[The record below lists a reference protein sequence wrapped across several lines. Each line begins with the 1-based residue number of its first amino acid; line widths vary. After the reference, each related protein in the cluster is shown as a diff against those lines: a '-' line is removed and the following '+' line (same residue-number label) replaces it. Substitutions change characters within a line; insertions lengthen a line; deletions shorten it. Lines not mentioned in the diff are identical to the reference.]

1 MRMPASSMR
10 RSLLVAG
17 LAGPLG
23 GRLAP
28 ARAADAPAWPGLD
41 AALPVVVP
49 NSRQFDVTIA
59 GRTRRL
65 FVSLPAE
72 RSGSAPH
79 PVLTVLDGNALFP
92 LAAQLVRNLRARP
105 DGARDAEAVVIG
117 IGYPVDGPYDMAA
130 RADDYTLAPLPNG
143 RGVVADRFLD
153 FIEHDV
159 QPWLARQLP
168 VDPERQTLFGHSY
181 GGLLTLYAML
191 TRAHLFRRYVA
202 ARPSIWSGATRAH
215 LFRRYVAA
223 SPSIW
228 SGERALLPYADRFA
242 AQIAPLAPPLRVLVT
257 AGSLEEGA
265 PNPDAERMRRQQ
277 ARKQVSSA
285 RDFVAR
291 VGGRPGLDAAF
302 RLIDGED
309 HGGVV
314 LPSLVLASRVV
325 VEPASGAAA

>member
-1 MRMPASSMR
+1 MR

-65 FVSLPAE
+65 FVALPIE

-202 ARPSIWSGATRAH
+202 A
-215 LFRRYVAA
+215 

-228 SGERALLPYADRFA
+228 WGERALLPYADRFA
-242 AQIAPLAPPLRVLVT
+242 AQIAPLAPPLSVLVT

>member
-65 FVSLPAE
+65 FVALPIE

-202 ARPSIWSGATRAH
+202 A
-215 LFRRYVAA
+215 

-228 SGERALLPYADRFA
+228 WGERALLPYADRFA
-242 AQIAPLAPPLRVLVT
+242 AQIAPLAPPLSVLVT

>member
-17 LAGPLG
+17 LAGQLG

-65 FVSLPAE
+65 FIALPAE
-72 RSGSAPH
+72 RSGPAPH

-202 ARPSIWSGATRAH
+202 A
-215 LFRRYVAA
+215 

-228 SGERALLPYADRFA
+228 WGERALLPYADRFA
-242 AQIAPLAPPLRVLVT
+242 AQIAPLAPPLSVLVT

>member
-1 MRMPASSMR
+1 MRTPASSMR

-17 LAGPLG
+17 LTGPLG
-23 GRLAP
+23 ALAP
-28 ARAADAPAWPGLD
+28 ARAAEAPAWPGLD
-41 AALPVVVP
+41 AASPVVVP
-49 NSRQFDVTIA
+49 HSRQFDVTIA

-65 FVSLPAE
+65 FVALPTE
-72 RSGSAPH
+72 RSGTTPH

-92 LAAQLVRNLRARP
+92 LAAQLVRNRRARP

-130 RADDYTLAPLPNG
+130 RESDYTLAPTPDG
-143 RGVVADRFLD
+143 RGGGADRFLD

-181 GGLLTLYAML
+181 GGLLTLYAL
-191 TRAHLFRRYVA
+191 L
-202 ARPSIWSGATRAH
+202 TRAH

-228 SGERALLPYADRFA
+228 WGERALLPYADRFA
-242 AQIAPLAPPLRVLVT
+242 AQAAPLTPPLRVLVT

-265 PNPDAERMRRQQ
+265 STPDPERMRRQQ
-277 ARKQVSSA
+277 ARKQISSA

-314 LPSLVLASRVV
+314 PPSLALASRMVF
-325 VEPASGAAA
+325 EPATGAPA

>member
-23 GRLAP
+23 GHFAA
-28 ARAADAPAWPGLD
+28 ARATGTPTWPAVDTAPPI
-41 AALPVVVP
+41 VVA
-49 NSRQFDVTIA
+49 NSCQFDVTVG

-65 FVSLPAE
+65 FVALPAE
-72 RSGSAPH
+72 RSGTAPH

-92 LAAQLVRNLRARP
+92 LVAQLARNRHARP
-105 DGARDAEAVVIG
+105 DGTRDTETVVIG
-117 IGYPVDGPYDMAA
+117 IGYPVDDPYDMAA
-130 RADDYTLAPLPNG
+130 RANDYTLAPLPDG

-168 VDPERQTLFGHSY
+168 VDRERQTLFGHSY
-181 GGLLTLYAML
+181 GGLLTLYALL
-191 TRAHLFRRYVA
+191 TR
-202 ARPSIWSGATRAH
+202 PH

-228 SGERALLPYADRFA
+228 WGDRALLPHADRFV
-242 AQIAPLAPPLRVLVT
+242 AQTAPLAPPLRLLVT

-265 PNPDAERMRRQQ
+265 PNRDVERMRRQQ

-314 LPSLVLASRVV
+314 LPSLALASRMADDRA
-325 VEPASGAAA
+325 PRAAA

>member
-1 MRMPASSMR
+1 MR

-130 RADDYTLAPLPNG
+130 RADDYTLAPLPNS

-202 ARPSIWSGATRAH
+202 A
-215 LFRRYVAA
+215 

-228 SGERALLPYADRFA
+228 WGERALLPYADRFA
-242 AQIAPLAPPLRVLVT
+242 AQIAPLAPPLSVLVT

-265 PNPDAERMRRQQ
+265 PSPDAERMRRQQ

-302 RLIDGED
+302 RLVDGED

-314 LPSLVLASRVV
+314 LPSLMLASRVV

>member
-17 LAGPLG
+17 LAGSLG

-28 ARAADAPAWPGLD
+28 ARAADAPVWPGLD

-49 NSRQFDVTIA
+49 NSSQFDVTIA

-65 FVSLPAE
+65 FIALPAE
-72 RSGSAPH
+72 RSGPAPH
-79 PVLTVLDGNALFP
+79 PVLTVLDGNALFS

-117 IGYPVDGPYDMAA
+117 IGYPVDGPYDMVA

-202 ARPSIWSGATRAH
+202 A
-215 LFRRYVAA
+215 

-228 SGERALLPYADRFA
+228 WGERALLPYADRFA
-242 AQIAPLAPPLRVLVT
+242 AQTAPLAPQLRVLVT
-257 AGSLEEGA
+257 AGGLEEGA

-325 VEPASGAAA
+325 VEPASGAVA

>member
-92 LAAQLVRNLRARP
+92 LAAQFVRNLRARP

-202 ARPSIWSGATRAH
+202 A
-215 LFRRYVAA
+215 

-228 SGERALLPYADRFA
+228 WGERALLPYADRFA

>member
-1 MRMPASSMR
+1 MR

-202 ARPSIWSGATRAH
+202 A
-215 LFRRYVAA
+215 

-228 SGERALLPYADRFA
+228 WGERALLPYADRFA
-242 AQIAPLAPPLRVLVT
+242 AQIAPLAPPLSVLVT

-302 RLIDGED
+302 RLTDGED
-309 HGGVV
+309 HGGLV

>member
-28 ARAADAPAWPGLD
+28 ARAADAPAWPGLE

-65 FVSLPAE
+65 FVALPAE

-92 LAAQLVRNLRARP
+92 LAEQLVRNLRSRP

-191 TRAHLFRRYVA
+191 A
-202 ARPSIWSGATRAH
+202 RAH

-228 SGERALLPYADRFA
+228 WGERALLPYADRFA
-242 AQIAPLAPPLRVLVT
+242 AQTAPLAPPLRVLVT
-257 AGSLEEGA
+257 AGGLEEGA
-265 PNPDAERMRRQQ
+265 PNHDAERMRRQQ
-277 ARKQVSSA
+277 ARKQIGSA

-291 VGGRPGLDAAF
+291 VGGRAGLDAAF

-314 LPSLVLASRVV
+314 LPSLALASRVV

>member
-1 MRMPASSMR
+1 MR

-28 ARAADAPAWPGLD
+28 ARAADAPAWPGLE

-65 FVSLPAE
+65 FVALPAE

-92 LAAQLVRNLRARP
+92 LAAQLVRNLRSRP

-202 ARPSIWSGATRAH
+202 A
-215 LFRRYVAA
+215 

-228 SGERALLPYADRFA
+228 WGERALLPYADRFA
-242 AQIAPLAPPLRVLVT
+242 AQTAPLAPPLRVLVT
-257 AGSLEEGA
+257 AGGLEEGA
-265 PNPDAERMRRQQ
+265 PNHDAERMRRQQ

-291 VGGRPGLDAAF
+291 VGGRAGLDAAF

-314 LPSLVLASRVV
+314 LPSLVLAARVV

>member
-1 MRMPASSMR
+1 MR

-92 LAAQLVRNLRARP
+92 LAAQFVRNLRARP

-202 ARPSIWSGATRAH
+202 A
-215 LFRRYVAA
+215 

-228 SGERALLPYADRFA
+228 WGERALLPYADRFA

>member
-1 MRMPASSMR
+1 MRMPVSSMR
-10 RSLLVAG
+10 RSLLAAG

-28 ARAADAPAWPGLD
+28 ALAADAPAWPGLD
-41 AALPVVVP
+41 AAPPVVVP
-49 NSRQFDVTIA
+49 HSRQFDVTIA

-65 FVSLPAE
+65 FVALPAE
-72 RSGSAPH
+72 RSATAPH
-79 PVLTVLDGNALFP
+79 PVLAVLDGNALFP
-92 LAAQLVRNLRARP
+92 LAAQLVRNRRARP

-130 RADDYTLAPLPNG
+130 RADDYTLAPLPDG

-159 QPWLARQLP
+159 QPWLARQVP
-168 VDPERQTLFGHSY
+168 VDPERQMLFGHSY
-181 GGLLTLYAML
+181 GGLLTLYAL
-191 TRAHLFRRYVA
+191 L
-202 ARPSIWSGATRAH
+202 TRAH

-228 SGERALLPYADRFA
+228 WGDRALLHHADRFA
-242 AQIAPLAPPLRVLVT
+242 AQTAPLAPPLRVLVT

-277 ARKQVSSA
+277 ARKQVGSA

-314 LPSLVLASRVV
+314 MPSLALASRLLY
-325 VEPASGAAA
+325 EPAAAAAGVAA

>member
-10 RSLLVAG
+10 RALLVAG

-28 ARAADAPAWPGLD
+28 ACAADAPAWPGLD
-41 AALPVVVP
+41 AASPVFVP
-49 NSRQFDVTIA
+49 DSRQFDVTIA

-65 FVSLPAE
+65 FVTLPAE

-92 LAAQLVRNLRARP
+92 LAAQLTRNRRARP
-105 DGARDAEAVVIG
+105 DGTRDAEAVVIG

-153 FIEHDV
+153 FIEHDL

-202 ARPSIWSGATRAH
+202 A
-215 LFRRYVAA
+215 

-228 SGERALLPYADRFA
+228 WGERALLPYADRFA
-242 AQIAPLAPPLRVLVT
+242 AQTAPLAWPLRVLVT

-314 LPSLVLASRVV
+314 LPSLALASRVV
-325 VEPASGAAA
+325 SEPASGALA

>member
-1 MRMPASSMR
+1 MQMPASSMR
-10 RSLLVAG
+10 RALLVAG

-28 ARAADAPAWPGLD
+28 ACAADAPAWPGLE
-41 AALPVVVP
+41 AAPPVFVP
-49 NSRQFDVTIA
+49 DSRQFDVTIA

-65 FVSLPAE
+65 FVALPAE

-92 LAAQLVRNLRARP
+92 LAAQLTRNRRARP
-105 DGARDAEAVVIG
+105 DGTRDAEAVVIG

-153 FIEHDV
+153 FIEHDL

-202 ARPSIWSGATRAH
+202 A
-215 LFRRYVAA
+215 

-228 SGERALLPYADRFA
+228 WGERALLPYADRFA
-242 AQIAPLAPPLRVLVT
+242 AQTAPLAWSLRVLVT

-285 RDFVAR
+285 RDFIAR

-314 LPSLVLASRVV
+314 LPSLALASRVV
-325 VEPASGAAA
+325 FEPASGALA

>member
-153 FIEHDV
+153 FIEHDM

-202 ARPSIWSGATRAH
+202 A
-215 LFRRYVAA
+215 

-228 SGERALLPYADRFA
+228 WGERALLPYADRFA
-242 AQIAPLAPPLRVLVT
+242 AQIAPLAPPLSVLVT

-302 RLIDGED
+302 RLINGED

>member
-1 MRMPASSMR
+1 MRMPPSSMR

-17 LAGPLG
+17 LASPLG

-28 ARAADAPAWPGLD
+28 ALAADAPTWPDLD
-41 AALPVVVP
+41 AAPPVAVP
-49 NSRQFDVTIA
+49 HSRQFDVTIA
-59 GRTRRL
+59 GHTRRL
-65 FVSLPAE
+65 FVALPAE
-72 RSGSAPH
+72 RSNTSPH
-79 PVLTVLDGNALFP
+79 PVLTVLDGNATFP
-92 LAAQLVRNLRARP
+92 LAAQLVRNRRARP
-105 DGARDAEAVVIG
+105 EGARDAEAVVIG

-130 RADDYTLAPLPNG
+130 RAADYTLAPLPDG

-153 FIEHDV
+153 FVEHDV

-168 VDPERQTLFGHSY
+168 VDLERQTLFGHSY

-191 TRAHLFRRYVA
+191 TR
-202 ARPSIWSGATRAH
+202 PH

-228 SGERALLPYADRFA
+228 WGDRALLPYAERFA
-242 AQIAPLAPPLRVLVT
+242 AQTARLAPPLRLLVT
-257 AGSLEEGA
+257 VGSLEEGA

-277 ARKQVSSA
+277 VRKQVSSA

-291 VGGRPGLDAAF
+291 VSGRAGLDAAF

-314 LPSLVLASRVV
+314 MPSLALAARVLYAPSTGA
-325 VEPASGAAA
+325 PA

>member
-1 MRMPASSMR
+1 MRMPVSSMR
-10 RSLLVAG
+10 RSLLAAG

-28 ARAADAPAWPGLD
+28 ALAADAPAWPGLD
-41 AALPVVVP
+41 AAPPVVVP
-49 NSRQFDVTIA
+49 HSRQFDVTIA

-65 FVSLPAE
+65 FVALPAE
-72 RSGSAPH
+72 RSATAPH
-79 PVLTVLDGNALFP
+79 PVLAVLDGNALFP
-92 LAAQLVRNLRARP
+92 LAAQLVRNRRARP

-130 RADDYTLAPLPNG
+130 RADDYTLAPLPDG
-143 RGVVADRFLD
+143 RGVVANRFLD

-159 QPWLARQLP
+159 QPWLARQVP
-168 VDPERQTLFGHSY
+168 VDPERQMLFGHSY
-181 GGLLTLYAML
+181 GGLLTLYAL
-191 TRAHLFRRYVA
+191 L
-202 ARPSIWSGATRAH
+202 TRAH

-228 SGERALLPYADRFA
+228 WGDRALLHHADRFA
-242 AQIAPLAPPLRVLVT
+242 AQTAPLAPPLRVLVT

-277 ARKQVSSA
+277 ARKQVGSA

-314 LPSLVLASRVV
+314 MPSLALASRLLY
-325 VEPASGAAA
+325 EPAAAAAGVAA

>member
-1 MRMPASSMR
+1 MQMPASSMR
-10 RSLLVAG
+10 RALLVAG

-28 ARAADAPAWPGLD
+28 ACAADAPAWPGLD
-41 AALPVVVP
+41 AASPVFVP
-49 NSRQFDVTIA
+49 DSRQFDVTIA

-65 FVSLPAE
+65 FVALPAE
-72 RSGSAPH
+72 RSGAAPH

-92 LAAQLVRNLRARP
+92 LAAQLTRNRRARP
-105 DGARDAEAVVIG
+105 DGTRDAESVVIG

-153 FIEHDV
+153 FIEHDL

-202 ARPSIWSGATRAH
+202 A
-215 LFRRYVAA
+215 

-228 SGERALLPYADRFA
+228 CGERALLPYADRFA
-242 AQIAPLAPPLRVLVT
+242 AQTAPLAWRLRVLVT

-314 LPSLVLASRVV
+314 LPSLALASRVV
-325 VEPASGAAA
+325 SEPASGALA

>member
-28 ARAADAPAWPGLD
+28 ARAADAPAWPGLE

-65 FVSLPAE
+65 FVALPAE
-72 RSGSAPH
+72 RTDSAPH

-92 LAAQLVRNLRARP
+92 LAAQLVRNLRSRP

-202 ARPSIWSGATRAH
+202 A
-215 LFRRYVAA
+215 

-228 SGERALLPYADRFA
+228 WGERALLPYADRFA
-242 AQIAPLAPPLRVLVT
+242 AQTAPLAPPLRVLVT
-257 AGSLEEGA
+257 AGGLEEGA
-265 PNPDAERMRRQQ
+265 SNHDAERMRRQQ
-277 ARKQVSSA
+277 ARKQVGSA

-314 LPSLVLASRVV
+314 LPSLALASRVV
-325 VEPASGAAA
+325 VEPASGAVA

>member
-1 MRMPASSMR
+1 MR

-202 ARPSIWSGATRAH
+202 A
-215 LFRRYVAA
+215 

-228 SGERALLPYADRFA
+228 WGERALLPYADRFA
-242 AQIAPLAPPLRVLVT
+242 AQIAPLAPPLSVLVT

>member
-130 RADDYTLAPLPNG
+130 RADDYTLAPLPNS

-202 ARPSIWSGATRAH
+202 A
-215 LFRRYVAA
+215 

-228 SGERALLPYADRFA
+228 WGERALLPYADRFA
-242 AQIAPLAPPLRVLVT
+242 AQIAPLAPPLSVLVT

-265 PNPDAERMRRQQ
+265 PSPDAERMRRQQ

-302 RLIDGED
+302 RLVDGED

-314 LPSLVLASRVV
+314 LPSLMLASRVV

>member
-202 ARPSIWSGATRAH
+202 A
-215 LFRRYVAA
+215 

-228 SGERALLPYADRFA
+228 WGERALLPYADRFA
-242 AQIAPLAPPLRVLVT
+242 AQIAPLAPPLSVLVT

>member
-1 MRMPASSMR
+1 MR

-153 FIEHDV
+153 FIEHDM

-202 ARPSIWSGATRAH
+202 A
-215 LFRRYVAA
+215 

-228 SGERALLPYADRFA
+228 WGERALLPYADRFA
-242 AQIAPLAPPLRVLVT
+242 AQIAPLAPPLSVLVT

-302 RLIDGED
+302 RLINGED

>member
-1 MRMPASSMR
+1 MR
-10 RSLLVAG
+10 RSLLAAG

-28 ARAADAPAWPGLD
+28 ALAADAPAWPGLD
-41 AALPVVVP
+41 AAPPVVVP
-49 NSRQFDVTIA
+49 HSRQFDVTIA

-65 FVSLPAE
+65 FVALPAE
-72 RSGSAPH
+72 RSATAPH
-79 PVLTVLDGNALFP
+79 PVLAVLDGNALFP
-92 LAAQLVRNLRARP
+92 LATQLVRNRRARP

-130 RADDYTLAPLPNG
+130 RADDYTLAPLPDG

-159 QPWLARQLP
+159 QPWLARQVP
-168 VDPERQTLFGHSY
+168 VDPERQMLFGHSY
-181 GGLLTLYAML
+181 GGLLTLYAL
-191 TRAHLFRRYVA
+191 L
-202 ARPSIWSGATRAH
+202 TRAH

-228 SGERALLPYADRFA
+228 WGDRALLHHADRFA
-242 AQIAPLAPPLRVLVT
+242 AQTAPLAPPLRVLVT

-277 ARKQVSSA
+277 ARKQVGSA

-314 LPSLVLASRVV
+314 MPSLALASRLLY
-325 VEPASGAAA
+325 EPAAAAAGVAA

>member
-1 MRMPASSMR
+1 MR
-10 RSLLVAG
+10 RSLLAAG

-28 ARAADAPAWPGLD
+28 ALAADAPAWPGLD
-41 AALPVVVP
+41 AAPPVVVP
-49 NSRQFDVTIA
+49 HSRQFDVTIA

-65 FVSLPAE
+65 FVALPAE
-72 RSGSAPH
+72 RSATAPH
-79 PVLTVLDGNALFP
+79 PVLAVLDGNALFP
-92 LAAQLVRNLRARP
+92 LAAQLVRNRRARP

-130 RADDYTLAPLPNG
+130 RADDYTLAPLPDG

-159 QPWLARQLP
+159 QPWLARQVP
-168 VDPERQTLFGHSY
+168 VDPERQMLFGHSY
-181 GGLLTLYAML
+181 GGLLTLYAL
-191 TRAHLFRRYVA
+191 L
-202 ARPSIWSGATRAH
+202 TRAH

-228 SGERALLPYADRFA
+228 WGDRALLHHADRFA
-242 AQIAPLAPPLRVLVT
+242 AQTAPLAPPLRVLVT

-277 ARKQVSSA
+277 ARKQVGSA

-314 LPSLVLASRVV
+314 MPSLALASRLLY
-325 VEPASGAAA
+325 EPAAAAAGVAA

>member
-1 MRMPASSMR
+1 MR

-202 ARPSIWSGATRAH
+202 A
-215 LFRRYVAA
+215 

-228 SGERALLPYADRFA
+228 WGERALLPYADRFA
-242 AQIAPLAPPLRVLVT
+242 AQIAPLAPPLSVLVT

-325 VEPASGAAA
+325 AEPASGAAA